1 MLELINSSNNL
12 TIQQEAEYHCTVS
25 VNMSE
30 DVSLIWK
37 INDEKFYMDTSGKQ
51 TIENSNG
58 SCFVNITYQAG
69 VDTTSIIECNQSQ
82 IILVE
87 CGYVD
92 DENNSISNT
101 SKLYFQ
107 GMILN

>member
-1 MLELINSSNNL
+1 MLELNPSNNL
-12 TIQQEAEYHCTVS
+12 TIEQEAEYHCTVS

-37 INDEKFYMDTSGKQ
+37 INEKKFSKDDSGTH

-69 VDTTSIIECNQSQ
+69 VDTTSIIECNQPQ
-82 IILVE
+82 IIPVV

-92 DENNSISNT
+92 DENNFNST